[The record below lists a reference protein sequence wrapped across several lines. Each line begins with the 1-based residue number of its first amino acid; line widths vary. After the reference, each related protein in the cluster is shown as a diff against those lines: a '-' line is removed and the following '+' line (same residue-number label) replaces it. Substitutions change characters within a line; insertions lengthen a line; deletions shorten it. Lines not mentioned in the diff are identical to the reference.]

1 MTQILAVR
9 NWKIFVHKKNLN
21 KSGAIIKNNIQI
33 ENKIKN
39 QFWNNLQT
47 TKKYNYNYRIK
58 NYKKY
63 SPSKTKNLFRI
74 FKWTL
79 NFNLHNNPKYYHNTT
94 A

>member
-39 QFWNNLQT
+39 QFWNNL
-47 TKKYNYNYRIK
+47 
-58 NYKKY
+58 
-63 SPSKTKNLFRI
+63 
-74 FKWTL
+74 
-79 NFNLHNNPKYYHNTT
+79 
-94 A
+94 